1 MREGFKAIKRYIEIY
16 KEIYKEITTTKRN
29 LGPGSTMVLNGINHA
44 LG

>member
-29 LGPGSTMVLNGINHA
+29 LQSRIFFNH
-44 LG
+44 LEHY